1 MKLLT
6 KEIRTKL
13 ERNFKARVKSA
24 DGEDDFHPVV
34 KLFNPVGAGERIE
47 SSNHSLAY
55 WRKFAPLHRFIVDEF
70 ANGED
75 DCQRIGLGRDDLIK
89 IAEAIEGNKLP
100 PDDDCLGFFF
110 GSPEIWAEYRAEAKE
125 HAAQFRAA
133 ATWFDAAPKYES
145 GSPMQW
151 RSVHYQAIW

>member
-1 MKLLT
+1 MGLDMYMTGEKYFVQDYGKKVPDASLIDENEGRPLDT
-6 KEIRTKL
+6 EG
-13 ERNFKARVKSA
+13 EHMESA
-24 DGEDDFHPVV
+24 NYRLG
-34 KLFNPVGAGERIE
+34 
-47 SSNHSLAY
+47 Y
-55 WRKFAPLHRFIVDEF
+55 WRKFAPLHRFIVNEF

-75 DCQRIGLGRDDLIK
+75 DCRRIGLGRDDLIK

-100 PDDDCLGFFF
+100 SDDDCHGFFF

-133 ATWFDAAPKYES
+133 ATWCEAAPKYES

-151 RSVHYQAIW
+151 RSVHYQASW